1 MIWLRCC
8 GTLLLPF
15 LLYCRYSSFI
25 KAEWN
30 LHMLGQAHEWRKAE
44 ESLSSHFNIL
54 NRGGM
59 DANEN
64 FSSQFSSAVSSSLDV
79 FDVVDASLLTSIDHS
94 LKLDNG
100 AYAKIN
106 SMIIPC
112 CEDFDRS
119 QEWMNLCVQHPGKD
133 QMTYQALSPLRNLE
147 SQHLRLAESASRWET
162 VEAG

>member
-1 MIWLRCC
+1 M
-8 GTLLLPF
+8 TF
-15 LLYCRYSSFI
+15 LGIRQKVVGSSDEIPTNFFFPTKRYR
-25 KAEWN
+25 
-30 LHMLGQAHEWRKAE
+30 QTVV
-44 ESLSSHFNIL
+44 
-54 NRGGM
+54 
-59 DANEN
+59 
-64 FSSQFSSAVSSSLDV
+64 VSSSLDV

-119 QEWMNLCVQHPGKD
+119 QEWINLCVQHPGKD

-147 SQHLRLAESASRWET
+147 SQHLRLAERASRWET

>member
-1 MIWLRCC
+1 M
-8 GTLLLPF
+8 
-15 LLYCRYSSFI
+15 
-25 KAEWN
+25 
-30 LHMLGQAHEWRKAE
+30 KAE
-44 ESLSSHFNIL
+44 ESLASHFNIL

-119 QEWMNLCVQHPGKD
+119 QENIVFGENRWMNLCVQHPGKD